1 MATTLG
7 GGFNFLAKEL
17 ADSRFIITASNERF
31 GFEQA
36 RMGIGLTTY
45 ASESRQYFI
54 LTDSSS
60 YTSNAG
66 WSTIPISDLNNT
78 SSFTFVST
86 SITTASI
93 TSASIG
99 AVDLP
104 LWGDLSHSL
113 SQIKE
118 SAGSQDLQSV
128 TGLGNVTNTKIT
140 ASSLVASSSA
150 GGGTTKPFL
159 SLRHHVLAPESG
171 ESAGQISF
179 RKNTTSTTNFGDFAT
194 IQLQYTRKVG
204 LFGGDATQPTGSAAL
219 VFKIAPSDGGF
230 RSSAG
235 PYITPLILSGSTTD
249 PRAEFHST
257 DFTLNG
263 SGYASRAPKRA
274 VVISGGSGSTHP
286 PYISPDYLASSMNF
300 GSGSAG
306 YTLDFNN
313 NIARFGGSFISGSE
327 TGISIL
333 KFHSSVHEFKHSSPT
348 SVKIEGSLS
357 ASKIETGLL
366 TGSKTLTTELTS
378 SNIFTINVTASG
390 DIKLGSGAVSKPG
403 LTEGTSN
410 FLKIIGTGSQFTRVE
425 SHSPPVVEGA
435 MMYSESAFYLGLP

>member
-7 GGFNFLAKEL
+7 GGFNFTAREL
-17 ADSRFIITASNERF
+17 VDSRFIITASNERF

-54 LTDSSS
+54 LTNSSS
-60 YTSNAG
+60 YTSNTG
-66 WSTIPISDLNNT
+66 WSAIPISDLNNT

-104 LWGDLSHSL
+104 VWGDLSHSL

-150 GGGTTKPFL
+150 GNTKPFL

-179 RKNTTSTTNFGDFAT
+179 RKNTNSTTNFGDFAT

-204 LFGGDATQPTGSAAL
+204 LF
-219 VFKIAPSDGGF
+219 
-230 RSSAG
+230 
-235 PYITPLILSGSTTD
+235 
-249 PRAEFHST
+249 
-257 DFTLNG
+257 
-263 SGYASRAPKRA
+263 
-274 VVISGGSGSTHP
+274 
-286 PYISPDYLASSMNF
+286 
-300 GSGSAG
+300 
-306 YTLDFNN
+306 
-313 NIARFGGSFISGSE
+313 
-327 TGISIL
+327 
-333 KFHSSVHEFKHSSPT
+333 
-348 SVKIEGSLS
+348 
-357 ASKIETGLL
+357 
-366 TGSKTLTTELTS
+366 
-378 SNIFTINVTASG
+378 
-390 DIKLGSGAVSKPG
+390 
-403 LTEGTSN
+403 
-410 FLKIIGTGSQFTRVE
+410 
-425 SHSPPVVEGA
+425 EGA
-435 MMYSESAFYLGLP
+435 AANLQDLQL